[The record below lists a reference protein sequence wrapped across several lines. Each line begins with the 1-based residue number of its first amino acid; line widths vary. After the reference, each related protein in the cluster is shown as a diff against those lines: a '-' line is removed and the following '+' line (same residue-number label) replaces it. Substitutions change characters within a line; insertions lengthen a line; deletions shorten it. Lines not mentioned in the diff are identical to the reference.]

1 MRLWRNWYTRS
12 VEVAV
17 GFILWKFKSSQ
28 PHQINMNKEVKLKDN
43 KFSPEKS
50 VELITNYLENY
61 QSNKIFTYLDD
72 MHNADIADLLQN
84 LDPILRLSLL
94 NIISNKFDPEIL
106 TYLND
111 SLREEIVETLDIKQL
126 ANNAKKLDID
136 DAVDLVED
144 LEKEDQNIFLQN
156 LEEKD
161 RTLIEEGL
169 NYPEDSAGRLMQR
182 QYVAINQSWN
192 VGQAID
198 YLRSNKKNLPE
209 DFYDIYLINDLN
221 QVAGIV
227 PLGRLMGSKRDISL
241 NNIINKE
248 LRLID
253 VETDQEEVAYLFSKY
268 GLVSAPVIN
277 KDKMVIGSITV
288 DDVVEV
294 IEEEREEDILKLG
307 GVGHTDIYDSIV
319 NTTRSRLSWLIVN
332 LMTAVVASIVIG
344 LFEAAIE
351 KVVALAILMPIV
363 ASMGANAGTQT
374 LTVAV
379 RALAVKELTTS
390 NALKII
396 TKETFIGGING
407 IIFAIII
414 SVVSIYWFQDI
425 MLGAIIGLAMV
436 LNLIIAGF
444 AGTIIPLALVRMKID
459 PALASAVILT
469 TITDV
474 FGFLSFLGL
483 ATLFL
488 I

>member
-1 MRLWRNWYTRS
+1 MEVQVFSAAPNNMEEIIIKKDQIASIRS
-12 VEVAV
+12 
-17 GFILWKFKSSQ
+17 I
-28 PHQINMNKEVKLKDN
+28 
-43 KFSPEKS
+43 
-50 VELITNYLENY
+50 ELVTDYLENY
-61 QSNKIFTYLDD
+61 KYDTLLSYLKDI
-72 MHNADIADLLQN
+72 HNADIAEILKN
-84 LDPILRLSLL
+84 LDPVLRLSLL
-94 NIISNKFDPEIL
+94 NIIDKNFDPEIL
-106 TYLND
+106 TYLNE
-111 SLREEIVETLDIKQL
+111 SLREEIIETLDIKQL
-126 ANNAKKLDID
+126 ASNAKSLDID

-144 LEKEDQNIFLQN
+144 LEEKDQSIFLEN
-156 LEEKD
+156 LDKAE

-169 NYPEDSAGRLMQR
+169 NFPEDSAGRLMQR
-182 QYVAINQSWN
+182 QFVAVNESWD

-198 YLRSNKKNLPE
+198 YLRSNKENLPE
-209 DFYDIYLINDLN
+209 DFYDIYLIDNN
-221 QVAGIV
+221 EVKGVV
-227 PLGRLMGSKRDISL
+227 PLGRLMGSKREIEL
-241 NNIINKE
+241 NSIANKE

-253 VETDQEEVAYLFSKY
+253 VNTDQEDVALLFNKY
-268 GLVSAPVIN
+268 GLVSAPVIDN
-277 KDKMVIGSITV
+277 QKKIVGSITV

-307 GVGHTDIYDSIV
+307 GVDHTDLYESVIS
-319 NTTRSRLSWLIVN
+319 TTKSRISWLIVN
-332 LMTAVVASIVIG
+332 LMTAVVASVVIG

-379 RALAVKELTTS
+379 RAIAVKELTAS

-396 TKETFIGGING
+396 TKETLIGGING

-414 SVVSIYWFQDI
+414 SLISIYWFENLL
-425 MLGAIIGLAMV
+425 LGLIIGLAMI

-444 AGTIIPLALVRMKID
+444 AGIVIPLVLGKLKID

>member
-1 MRLWRNWYTRS
+1 M
-12 VEVAV
+12 EEIIIKKDQIAP
-17 GFILWKFKSSQ
+17 IKS
-28 PHQINMNKEVKLKDN
+28 IEIVTD
-43 KFSPEKS
+43 
-50 VELITNYLENY
+50 YLENY
-61 QSNKIFTYLDD
+61 KYDTLLSYLKDI
-72 MHNADIADLLQN
+72 HNADIAEILKN
-84 LDPILRLSLL
+84 LDPVLRLSLL
-94 NIISNKFDPEIL
+94 NIIDKNFDPEIL
-106 TYLND
+106 TYLNE
-111 SLREEIVETLDIKQL
+111 SLREEIIETLDIKQL
-126 ANNAKKLDID
+126 ASNAKSLDID

-144 LEKEDQNIFLQN
+144 LEKKDQSIFLEN
-156 LEEKD
+156 LDIAE

-169 NYPEDSAGRLMQR
+169 NFPEDSAGRLMQR
-182 QYVAINQSWN
+182 QFVAVHEKWN

-198 YLRSNKKNLPE
+198 YLRSNKENLPE
-209 DFYDIYLINDLN
+209 DFYDIYLLDNKE
-221 QVAGIV
+221 VKGVV
-227 PLGRLMGSKRDISL
+227 PLGRLMGSNRETEL
-241 NNIINKE
+241 NSIINKE
-248 LRLID
+248 LRLI
-253 VETDQEEVAYLFSKY
+253 EANTDQEDVALLFSKY
-268 GLVSAPVIN
+268 GLVSAPVIDN
-277 KDKMVIGSITV
+277 QKKIIGSITV

-307 GVGHTDIYDSIV
+307 GVDHTDLYESVIS
-319 NTTRSRLSWLIVN
+319 TTKSRISWLIVN
-332 LMTAVVASIVIG
+332 LMTAVVASVVIG

-379 RALAVKELTTS
+379 RAIAVKELTAS

-396 TKETFIGGING
+396 TKETLIGGING

-414 SVVSIYWFQDI
+414 SLISIYWFENLL
-425 MLGAIIGLAMV
+425 LGLIIGLAMI

-444 AGTIIPLALVRMKID
+444 SGIVIPLALGKLKID

>member
-1 MRLWRNWYTRS
+1 MNEKQNINKDTFSTKNY
-12 VEVAV
+12 VEE
-17 GFILWKFKSSQ
+17 IS
-28 PHQINMNKEVKLKDN
+28 
-43 KFSPEKS
+43 
-50 VELITNYLENY
+50 NYLENY
-61 QSNKIFTYLDD
+61 QNSKIDNFLNNT
-72 MHNADIADLLQN
+72 HNADIADVIQN
-84 LDPILRLSLL
+84 LDPVLRLSLI
-94 NIISNKFDPEIL
+94 NIIGNKFDPEIL

-111 SLREEIVETLDIKQL
+111 SLREEIVDILDIKQL
-126 ANNAKKLDID
+126 ANNAKELDID

-144 LEKEDQNIFLQN
+144 LEKEDQDTFLEN
-156 LEEKD
+156 LEEKE

-182 QYVAINQSWN
+182 QFVALDQFWN

-198 YLRSNKKNLPE
+198 FLRNNKKNLPE
-209 DFYDIYLINDLN
+209 DFYDIYLINPN
-221 QVAGIV
+221 KQVFGVV
-227 PLGRLMGSKRDISL
+227 PLGRLMGSKRDVSL
-241 NNIINKE
+241 NKIINKE
-248 LRLID
+248 LRLIE
-253 VETDQEEVAYLFSKY
+253 VNMDQEEVAYLFSKY
-268 GLVSAPVIN
+268 GLVSAPVIDNN
-277 KDKMVIGSITV
+277 KIIGSITV

-307 GVGHTDIYDSIV
+307 GVGHTDIYNSVID
-319 NTTRSRLSWLIVN
+319 TTKSRLSWLIVN
-332 LMTAVVASIVIG
+332 LMTAIVASIVIG

-379 RALAVKELTTS
+379 RALAVKELTPS

-414 SVVSIYWFQDI
+414 SLLSIYWFQDF
-425 MLGAIIGLAMV
+425 MLGLIIGSAMV

-444 AGTIIPLALVRMKID
+444 AGTIIPLALDKMKID
-459 PALASAVILT
+459 PALASVVILT

>member
-1 MRLWRNWYTRS
+1 MDDD
-12 VEVAV
+12 
-17 GFILWKFKSSQ
+17 
-28 PHQINMNKEVKLKDN
+28 ININKK
-43 KFSPEKS
+43 KFSPEES

-61 QSNKIFTYLDD
+61 QNNKIFSYLKE
-72 MHNADIADLLQN
+72 MHNADIADLIQN
-84 LDPILRLSLL
+84 LDPVLRLSLI

-111 SLREEIVETLDIKQL
+111 SLRDEIVETLDIKQL
-126 ANNAKKLDID
+126 ANNAKELDID

-144 LEKEDQNIFLQN
+144 LEKEDQNIFLEN
-156 LEEKD
+156 LAAEE

-182 QYVAINQSWN
+182 QFVALDLNWN

-198 YLRSNKKNLPE
+198 YLRSNKNKLPE
-209 DFYDIYLINDLN
+209 DFYDIFLINN
-221 QVAGIV
+221 SNKVIGVV
-227 PLGRLMGSKRDISL
+227 PLGRLMGSKRGVDLEKIT
-241 NNIINKE
+241 NKE
-248 LRLID
+248 TRLID
-253 VETDQEEVAYLFSKY
+253 VNTDQEEVAYLFSKY
-268 GLVSAPVIN
+268 GLVSAAVIDEN
-277 KDKMVIGSITV
+277 EKIIGSITV
-288 DDVVEV
+288 DDVVDV

-307 GVGHTDIYDSIV
+307 GVGHTDIYNAVID
-319 NTTRSRLSWLIVN
+319 TTKSRLSWLLVN
-332 LMTAVVASIVIG
+332 LLTAIVASIVIG
-344 LFEAAIE
+344 FFEASIE

-363 ASMGANAGTQT
+363 ASMGGNAGTQT

-390 NALKII
+390 NAIKII

-414 SVVSIYWFQDI
+414 SLVALYWFQDL
-425 MLGAIIGLAMV
+425 MLGIIIGLAMV
-436 LNLIIAGF
+436 LNLIVAGF
-444 AGTIIPLALVRMKID
+444 AGIIIPLTLDRLKID
-459 PALASAVILT
+459 PALASGVILT

>member
-1 MRLWRNWYTRS
+1 M
-12 VEVAV
+12 EVQVFSAAPI
-17 GFILWKFKSSQ
+17 F
-28 PHQINMNKEVKLKDN
+28 MEEVIIKKDQD
-43 KFSPEKS
+43 SPIKS
-50 VELITNYLENY
+50 VELITDYLENY
-61 QSNKIFTYLDD
+61 KYNNVLSYLKDI
-72 MHNADIADLLQN
+72 HNADIAEILQN
-84 LDPILRLSLL
+84 LDPVLRLSLL
-94 NIISNKFDPEIL
+94 NIIDKNFDPEIL

-111 SLREEIVETLDIKQL
+111 SVREEIIETLDIKQL
-126 ANNAKKLDID
+126 ANNAKSLDID
-136 DAVDLVED
+136 DAVDLAED
-144 LEKEDQNIFLQN
+144 

-161 RTLIEEGL
+161 QTIFLENLDKEGRTLVEEGL
-169 NYPEDSAGRLMQR
+169 NYPQDSAGRLMQR
-182 QYVAINQSWN
+182 QFVAVNQSWN

-198 YLRSNKKNLPE
+198 YLRNNKGNLPE
-209 DFYDIYLINDLN
+209 DFYDIYLINN
-221 QVAGIV
+221 NKEAKGIV
-227 PLGRLMGSKRDISL
+227 PLGRLMGSKREIEL
-241 NNIINKE
+241 NSIINKD

-253 VETDQEEVAYLFSKY
+253 VNTDQEDVALLFNKY

-277 KDKMVIGSITV
+277 NQKKIIGSITV

-307 GVGHTDIYDSIV
+307 GVDHTDLYESVI
-319 NTTRSRLSWLIVN
+319 NTTKSRISWLIVN
-332 LMTAVVASIVIG
+332 LMTAVVASVVIG

-379 RALAVKELTTS
+379 RAIAVKELTTS

-396 TKETFIGGING
+396 TKETLIGGING

-414 SVVSIYWFQDI
+414 SLISIYWFDNLL
-425 MLGAIIGLAMV
+425 LGLIIGLAMI

-444 AGTIIPLALVRMKID
+444 SGIVIPLILDKLKID

>member
-1 MRLWRNWYTRS
+1 MEDQINKSNFSTEIS
-12 VEVAV
+12 VET
-17 GFILWKFKSSQ
+17 
-28 PHQINMNKEVKLKDN
+28 
-43 KFSPEKS
+43 
-50 VELITNYLENY
+50 ITSYLENY
-61 QSNKIFTYLDD
+61 QNNKIIEYLEDL
-72 MHNADIADLLQN
+72 HNADIAEILQN

-94 NIISNKFDPEIL
+94 NIISEKFDPEIL

-111 SLREEIVETLDIKQL
+111 SLKDEVVETLDIKQL
-126 ANNAKKLDID
+126 ANNAKELDID

-144 LEKEDQNIFLQN
+144 LEKEDQDTFLEN
-156 LEEKD
+156 LEEKE

-182 QYVAINQSWN
+182 QFVALDQFWN

-198 YLRSNKKNLPE
+198 FLRNNKKNLPE
-209 DFYDIYLINDLN
+209 DFYDIYLINPN
-221 QVAGIV
+221 KQVFGVV
-227 PLGRLMGSKRDISL
+227 PLGRLMGSKRDVSL
-241 NNIINKE
+241 NKIINKE
-248 LRLID
+248 LRLIE
-253 VETDQEEVAYLFSKY
+253 VNMDQEEVAYLFSKY
-268 GLVSAPVIN
+268 GLVSAPVIDNN
-277 KDKMVIGSITV
+277 KIIGSITV

-307 GVGHTDIYDSIV
+307 GVGHTDIYNSVID
-319 NTTRSRLSWLIVN
+319 TTKSRLSWLIVN
-332 LMTAVVASIVIG
+332 LMTAIVASIVIG

-379 RALAVKELTTS
+379 RALAVKELTPS
-390 NALKII
+390 NAVKII

-414 SVVSIYWFQDI
+414 SLLSIYWFQDF
-425 MLGAIIGLAMV
+425 MLGLIIGSAMV

-444 AGTIIPLALVRMKID
+444 AGTIIPLALDKMKID
-459 PALASAVILT
+459 PALASAVILS

>member
-1 MRLWRNWYTRS
+1 MEEKIDNN
-12 VEVAV
+12 
-17 GFILWKFKSSQ
+17 Q
-28 PHQINMNKEVKLKDN
+28 N
-43 KFSPEKS
+43 KFSTDNAVDLVSE
-50 VELITNYLENY
+50 YLENY
-61 QSNKIFTYLDD
+61 QNNKIFEYLND
-72 MHNADIADLLQN
+72 MHNADIAELLQN

-111 SLREEIVETLDIKQL
+111 SLRDEIVETLDIKQL
-126 ANNAKKLDID
+126 ANNAKELDTD

-144 LEKEDQNIFLQN
+144 LEKEDQDTFLEN
-156 LEEKD
+156 LDEEE
-161 RTLIEEGL
+161 RNLIEEGL

-182 QYVAINQSWN
+182 EFVALDESWN

-198 YLRSNKKNLPE
+198 YLRGNKKNLPE
-209 DFYDIYLINDLN
+209 DFYDIYLTDLDKKV
-221 QVAGIV
+221 QGVV
-227 PLGRLMGSKRDISL
+227 PLGRLMGSKRDINL
-241 NNIINKE
+241 NSIINKE
-248 LRLID
+248 LRLIE
-253 VETDQEEVAYLFSKY
+253 VNMDQEDVAYLFNKY
-268 GLVSAPVIN
+268 GLVSAPVIDEQ
-277 KDKMVIGSITV
+277 KKIIGSITV
-288 DDVVEV
+288 DDVVDV

-307 GVGHTDIYDSIV
+307 GVGHTDIYNTVLD
-319 NTTRSRLSWLIVN
+319 TTRSRISWLIVN

-390 NALKII
+390 NAIKII
-396 TKETFIGGING
+396 IKETIIGSING

-414 SVVSIYWFQDI
+414 SLVSIYWFQDL
-425 MLGAIIGLAMV
+425 MLGIILGLAMV
-436 LNLIIAGF
+436 LNLILAGF
-444 AGTIIPLALVRMKID
+444 AGTIIPLALEKMRID

>member
-1 MRLWRNWYTRS
+1 MEEIIIKKDDDNSNKSIRLVT
-12 VEVAV
+12 
-17 GFILWKFKSSQ
+17 
-28 PHQINMNKEVKLKDN
+28 D
-43 KFSPEKS
+43 
-50 VELITNYLENY
+50 YLENY
-61 QSNKIFTYLDD
+61 KYDKILSFLKDF
-72 MHNADIADLLQN
+72 HNADIAEILQN
-84 LDPILRLSLL
+84 LDPVLRLSLL
-94 NIISNKFDPEIL
+94 NIMDKNFDPEIL

-111 SLREEIVETLDIKQL
+111 SLREEIIDTLDIKQL
-126 ANNAKKLDID
+126 ANNAKSLDID

-144 LEKEDQNIFLQN
+144 LEEKNQNIFLEN
-156 LEEKD
+156 LDKEE
-161 RTLIEEGL
+161 RTLVKEGL

-182 QYVAINQSWN
+182 QFVAIDQSWN

-198 YLRSNKKNLPE
+198 YLRNNKGNLPE
-209 DFYDIYLINDLN
+209 DFYDIYLINQN
-221 QVAGIV
+221 KEAKGIV
-227 PLGRLMGSKRDISL
+227 PLGRLMGSKREIEL
-241 NNIINKE
+241 NSIINKE

-253 VETDQEEVAYLFSKY
+253 VNTDQEDVALLFNKY

-277 KDKMVIGSITV
+277 NQKKIIGSITV

-307 GVGHTDIYDSIV
+307 GVDHTDLYESVIS
-319 NTTRSRLSWLIVN
+319 TTKSRISWLIVN

-379 RALAVKELTTS
+379 RAIAVKELTTS
-390 NALKII
+390 NAIKII
-396 TKETFIGGING
+396 TKETLIGGING

-414 SVVSIYWFQDI
+414 SLISIYWFESL
-425 MLGAIIGLAMV
+425 MLGFIIGLAMI
-436 LNLIIAGF
+436 LNLLIAGF
-444 AGTIIPLALVRMKID
+444 SGIAIPLVLDKLKID

>member
-1 MRLWRNWYTRS
+1 MEEIIIKKDDDNSNKSIRLVT
-12 VEVAV
+12 
-17 GFILWKFKSSQ
+17 
-28 PHQINMNKEVKLKDN
+28 D
-43 KFSPEKS
+43 
-50 VELITNYLENY
+50 YLENY
-61 QSNKIFTYLDD
+61 KYDKILSFLKDF
-72 MHNADIADLLQN
+72 HNADIAEILQN
-84 LDPILRLSLL
+84 LDPVLRLSLL
-94 NIISNKFDPEIL
+94 NIMDKNFDPEIL

-111 SLREEIVETLDIKQL
+111 SLREEIIETLDIKQL
-126 ANNAKKLDID
+126 ANNAKSLDID
-136 DAVDLVED
+136 DAVDLAED
-144 LEKEDQNIFLQN
+144 LEEKNQNIFLEN
-156 LEEKD
+156 LDKEE
-161 RTLIEEGL
+161 RTLVKEGL

-182 QYVAINQSWN
+182 EFVAIDQSWN

-198 YLRSNKKNLPE
+198 YLRNNKGNLPE
-209 DFYDIYLINDLN
+209 DFYDIYLINQN
-221 QVAGIV
+221 KEAKGIV
-227 PLGRLMGSKRDISL
+227 PLGRLMGSKREIEL
-241 NNIINKE
+241 NSIINKE

-253 VETDQEEVAYLFSKY
+253 VNTDQEDVALLFNKY

-277 KDKMVIGSITV
+277 NKKKIIGSITV

-307 GVGHTDIYDSIV
+307 GVDHTDLYESVIS
-319 NTTRSRLSWLIVN
+319 TTKSRISWLIVN

-379 RALAVKELTTS
+379 RAIAVKELTTS
-390 NALKII
+390 NAIKII
-396 TKETFIGGING
+396 TKETLIGGING

-414 SVVSIYWFQDI
+414 SLISIYWFESL
-425 MLGAIIGLAMV
+425 MLGFIIGLAMI
-436 LNLIIAGF
+436 LNLLIAGF
-444 AGTIIPLALVRMKID
+444 SGIAIPLVLDKLKID

>member
-1 MRLWRNWYTRS
+1 MEEIIIKKDDYNSNKSIRLVT
-12 VEVAV
+12 
-17 GFILWKFKSSQ
+17 
-28 PHQINMNKEVKLKDN
+28 D
-43 KFSPEKS
+43 
-50 VELITNYLENY
+50 YLENY
-61 QSNKIFTYLDD
+61 KYDNILSILKDL
-72 MHNADIADLLQN
+72 HNADIAEILQN
-84 LDPILRLSLL
+84 LDPVLRLSLL
-94 NIISNKFDPEIL
+94 NIIDKNFDPEIL

-111 SLREEIVETLDIKQL
+111 SLREEIIETLDIKQL
-126 ANNAKKLDID
+126 ANNAKSLDID
-136 DAVDLVED
+136 DAVDLAED
-144 LEKEDQNIFLQN
+144 LEEENQNIFLEN
-156 LEEKD
+156 LDKEE
-161 RTLIEEGL
+161 RTLVEEGL

-182 QYVAINQSWN
+182 QFVTIDQLWN

-198 YLRSNKKNLPE
+198 YLRNNKGNLPD
-209 DFYDIYLINDLN
+209 DFYDIYLINKN
-221 QVAGIV
+221 KEVKGIV
-227 PLGRLMGSKRDISL
+227 PLGRLMGSKREIEL
-241 NNIINKE
+241 NSIINKE

-253 VETDQEEVAYLFSKY
+253 VNTDQEDVALLFNKY

-277 KDKMVIGSITV
+277 DQKKIIGSITV

-307 GVGHTDIYDSIV
+307 GVDHTDLYESVIS
-319 NTTRSRLSWLIVN
+319 TTKSRISWLIVN

-379 RALAVKELTTS
+379 RAIAVKELTTS
-390 NALKII
+390 NAIKII
-396 TKETFIGGING
+396 TKETLIGVLNG
-407 IIFAIII
+407 VIFAIII
-414 SVVSIYWFQDI
+414 SLISIYWFESL
-425 MLGAIIGLAMV
+425 MLGLIIGLAMI
-436 LNLIIAGF
+436 LNLLIAGF
-444 AGTIIPLALVRMKID
+444 SGIAIPLVLDKLKID

>member
-1 MRLWRNWYTRS
+1 MEEIIIKKDDDNS
-12 VEVAV
+12 N
-17 GFILWKFKSSQ
+17 KSIQ
-28 PHQINMNKEVKLKDN
+28 LVTD
-43 KFSPEKS
+43 
-50 VELITNYLENY
+50 YLENY
-61 QSNKIFTYLDD
+61 KYDKILSFLKDF
-72 MHNADIADLLQN
+72 HNADIAEILQN
-84 LDPILRLSLL
+84 LDPVLRLSLL
-94 NIISNKFDPEIL
+94 NIMDKNFDPEIL

-111 SLREEIVETLDIKQL
+111 SLREEIIETLDIKQL
-126 ANNAKKLDID
+126 ANNAKSLDID
-136 DAVDLVED
+136 DAVDLAED
-144 LEKEDQNIFLQN
+144 LEEKNQNIFLEN
-156 LEEKD
+156 LDKEE
-161 RTLIEEGL
+161 RTLVKEGL

-182 QYVAINQSWN
+182 QFVAIDQSWN

-198 YLRSNKKNLPE
+198 YLRNNKGNLPE
-209 DFYDIYLINDLN
+209 DFYDIYLINQN
-221 QVAGIV
+221 KVAKGIV
-227 PLGRLMGSKRDISL
+227 PLGRLMGSKREIEL
-241 NNIINKE
+241 NSIINKE

-253 VETDQEEVAYLFSKY
+253 VNTDQEDVALLFNKY

-277 KDKMVIGSITV
+277 DQKKIIGSITV

-307 GVGHTDIYDSIV
+307 GVDHTDLYESVIS
-319 NTTRSRLSWLIVN
+319 TTKSRISWLIVN

-379 RALAVKELTTS
+379 RAIAVKELTTS
-390 NALKII
+390 NAIKII
-396 TKETFIGGING
+396 TKETLIGGING

-414 SVVSIYWFQDI
+414 SLISIYWFESL
-425 MLGAIIGLAMV
+425 MLGFIIGLAMI
-436 LNLIIAGF
+436 LNLLIAGF
-444 AGTIIPLALVRMKID
+444 SGIAIPLVLDKLKID

>member
-1 MRLWRNWYTRS
+1 MEEIIIKRDD
-12 VEVAV
+12 
-17 GFILWKFKSSQ
+17 
-28 PHQINMNKEVKLKDN
+28 DN
-43 KFSPEKS
+43 SRQS
-50 VELITNYLENY
+50 IRLITDYLENY
-61 QSNKIFTYLDD
+61 QYDNILSFLKDV
-72 MHNADIADLLQN
+72 HNADIAEILQN
-84 LDPILRLSLL
+84 LDPVLRLSLL
-94 NIISNKFDPEIL
+94 NIMDKNFDPEIL

-111 SLREEIVETLDIKQL
+111 SLREEIIDTLDIKQL
-126 ANNAKKLDID
+126 ANNAKSLDID
-136 DAVDLVED
+136 DAVDLAED
-144 LEKEDQNIFLQN
+144 LEEQNQNIFLEN
-156 LEEKD
+156 LDKEE
-161 RTLIEEGL
+161 RTLVKEGL

-182 QYVAINQSWN
+182 QFVAIDQSWN

-198 YLRSNKKNLPE
+198 YLRNNKGNLPE
-209 DFYDIYLINDLN
+209 DFYDIYLINQN
-221 QVAGIV
+221 NKAKGVV
-227 PLGRLMGSKRDISL
+227 PLGRLMGSKREVKL
-241 NNIINKE
+241 NSIINKE
-248 LRLID
+248 LRLININ
-253 VETDQEEVAYLFSKY
+253 TDQEDVALLFNKY

-277 KDKMVIGSITV
+277 DQKKIIGTITV

-307 GVGHTDIYDSIV
+307 GVDHTDLYESVIS
-319 NTTRSRLSWLIVN
+319 TTKSRISWLIVN

-379 RALAVKELTTS
+379 RAIAVKELTTS
-390 NALKII
+390 NAIKII
-396 TKETFIGGING
+396 TKETLIGGING

-414 SVVSIYWFQDI
+414 SLISIYWFESL
-425 MLGAIIGLAMV
+425 MLGFIIGLAMI
-436 LNLIIAGF
+436 LNLLIAGF
-444 AGTIIPLALVRMKID
+444 SGIAIPLVLDKLKID

>member
-1 MRLWRNWYTRS
+1 MEEIIIKKDDDNSNKSIRLVT
-12 VEVAV
+12 
-17 GFILWKFKSSQ
+17 
-28 PHQINMNKEVKLKDN
+28 D
-43 KFSPEKS
+43 
-50 VELITNYLENY
+50 YLENY
-61 QSNKIFTYLDD
+61 KYDKILSFLKDF
-72 MHNADIADLLQN
+72 HNADIAEILQN
-84 LDPILRLSLL
+84 LDPVLRLSLL
-94 NIISNKFDPEIL
+94 NIMDKNFDPEIL

-111 SLREEIVETLDIKQL
+111 TLREEIIETLDIKQL
-126 ANNAKKLDID
+126 ANNAKSLDID
-136 DAVDLVED
+136 DAVDLAED
-144 LEKEDQNIFLQN
+144 LEEKNQNIFLEN
-156 LEEKD
+156 LDKEE
-161 RTLIEEGL
+161 RTLVKEGL

-182 QYVAINQSWN
+182 EFVAIDQSWN

-198 YLRSNKKNLPE
+198 YLRNNKGNLPE
-209 DFYDIYLINDLN
+209 DFYDIYLINQN
-221 QVAGIV
+221 KEAKGIV
-227 PLGRLMGSKRDISL
+227 PLGRLMGSKREIEL
-241 NNIINKE
+241 NSIINKE

-253 VETDQEEVAYLFSKY
+253 VNTDQEDVALLFNKY

-277 KDKMVIGSITV
+277 NQKKIIGSITV

-307 GVGHTDIYDSIV
+307 GVDHTDLYESVIS
-319 NTTRSRLSWLIVN
+319 TTKSRISWLIVN

-379 RALAVKELTTS
+379 RAIAVKELTTS
-390 NALKII
+390 NAIKII
-396 TKETFIGGING
+396 TKETLIGGING

-414 SVVSIYWFQDI
+414 SLISIYWFESL
-425 MLGAIIGLAMV
+425 MLGFIIGLAMI
-436 LNLIIAGF
+436 LNLLIAGF
-444 AGTIIPLALVRMKID
+444 SGIAIPLVLDKLKID
-459 PALASAVILT
+459 PALASAVMLT

-488 I
+488 L

>member
-1 MRLWRNWYTRS
+1 MEEIIIKKDQIAS
-12 VEVAV
+12 
-17 GFILWKFKSSQ
+17 IKS
-28 PHQINMNKEVKLKDN
+28 IEIVTD
-43 KFSPEKS
+43 
-50 VELITNYLENY
+50 YLENY
-61 QSNKIFTYLDD
+61 KYDTLLSYLKDI
-72 MHNADIADLLQN
+72 HNADIAEILKN
-84 LDPILRLSLL
+84 LDPVLRLSLL
-94 NIISNKFDPEIL
+94 NIIDKNFDPEIL
-106 TYLND
+106 TYLNE
-111 SLREEIVETLDIKQL
+111 SLREEIIETLDIKQL
-126 ANNAKKLDID
+126 ASNAKSLDID
-136 DAVDLVED
+136 DVVDLVED
-144 LEKEDQNIFLQN
+144 LEEKDQSIFLEN
-156 LEEKD
+156 LDKAE

-169 NYPEDSAGRLMQR
+169 NFPEDSAGRLMQR
-182 QYVAINQSWN
+182 QFVSVDEKWN

-198 YLRSNKKNLPE
+198 YLRSNKENLPE
-209 DFYDIYLINDLN
+209 DFYDIYLLDNKE
-221 QVAGIV
+221 VKGVV
-227 PLGRLMGSKRDISL
+227 PLGRLMGSKRDIKL
-241 NNIINKE
+241 NSIINKE
-248 LRLID
+248 LRLI
-253 VETDQEEVAYLFSKY
+253 EANTDQEDVALLFNKY
-268 GLVSAPVIN
+268 GLVSAPVIDN
-277 KDKMVIGSITV
+277 QKKIIGSITV

-307 GVGHTDIYDSIV
+307 GVDHTDLYESVI
-319 NTTRSRLSWLIVN
+319 NTTKSRISWLIVN
-332 LMTAVVASIVIG
+332 LMTAVVASVVIG

-379 RALAVKELTTS
+379 RAIAVKELTAS

-396 TKETFIGGING
+396 TKETLIGGING

-414 SVVSIYWFQDI
+414 SLISIYWFENLL
-425 MLGAIIGLAMV
+425 LGLIIGLAMI

-444 AGTIIPLALVRMKID
+444 AGIVIPLVLGKLKID

>member
-1 MRLWRNWYTRS
+1 MEEIIIKKDDDNSNKSIRLVT
-12 VEVAV
+12 
-17 GFILWKFKSSQ
+17 
-28 PHQINMNKEVKLKDN
+28 D
-43 KFSPEKS
+43 
-50 VELITNYLENY
+50 YLENY
-61 QSNKIFTYLDD
+61 KYDKILSLLKDF
-72 MHNADIADLLQN
+72 HNADIAEILQN
-84 LDPILRLSLL
+84 LDPVLRLSLL
-94 NIISNKFDPEIL
+94 NIMDKNFDPEIL

-111 SLREEIVETLDIKQL
+111 SLREEIIETLDIKQL
-126 ANNAKKLDID
+126 ANNAKSLDID
-136 DAVDLVED
+136 DAVDLAED
-144 LEKEDQNIFLQN
+144 LEEKNQNIFLEN
-156 LEEKD
+156 LDKEE
-161 RTLIEEGL
+161 RTLVKEGL

-182 QYVAINQSWN
+182 QFVAIDQSWN

-198 YLRSNKKNLPE
+198 YLRNNKGNLPE
-209 DFYDIYLINDLN
+209 DFYDIYLINQN
-221 QVAGIV
+221 KEAKGIV
-227 PLGRLMGSKRDISL
+227 PLGRLMGSKREIEL
-241 NNIINKE
+241 NSIINKE

-253 VETDQEEVAYLFSKY
+253 VNTDQEDVALLFNKY

-277 KDKMVIGSITV
+277 NQKKIIGSITV

-307 GVGHTDIYDSIV
+307 GVDHTDLYETVIS
-319 NTTRSRLSWLIVN
+319 TTKSRISWLIVN

-379 RALAVKELTTS
+379 RAIAVKELTTS
-390 NALKII
+390 NAIKII
-396 TKETFIGGING
+396 TKETLIGGING

-414 SVVSIYWFQDI
+414 SLISIYWFESL
-425 MLGAIIGLAMV
+425 MLGFIIGLAMI
-436 LNLIIAGF
+436 LNLLIAGF
-444 AGTIIPLALVRMKID
+444 SGIAIPLVLDKLKID

>member
-1 MRLWRNWYTRS
+1 
-12 VEVAV
+12 
-17 GFILWKFKSSQ
+17 
-28 PHQINMNKEVKLKDN
+28 MNNNIDQNKD
-43 KFSPEKS
+43 KFSAEKS
-50 VELITNYLENY
+50 VELISDYLQNY
-61 QSNKIFTYLDD
+61 QNQKIFDYFEE
-72 MHNADIADLLQN
+72 MHNADIADVLQN
-84 LDPILRLSLL
+84 LDPVLRLSLL

-111 SLREEIVETLDIKQL
+111 SLREEIVETLDIRQL
-126 ANNAKKLDID
+126 ANNAKELDID

-144 LEKEDQNIFLQN
+144 LEKEDQNTFLEN
-156 LEEKD
+156 LEEKE
-161 RTLIEEGL
+161 RALIEEGL
-169 NYPEDSAGRLMQR
+169 NFPEDSAGRLMQR
-182 QYVAINQSWN
+182 QFIALNQIWN

-198 YLRSNKKNLPE
+198 YLRGNKKSLPE
-209 DFYDIYLINDLN
+209 DFYDIYLVNSDKK
-221 QVAGIV
+221 VEGVV
-227 PLGRLMGSKRDISL
+227 PLGRLMASKRNVIL
-241 NNIINKE
+241 NSIANKE
-248 LRLID
+248 LRVID
-253 VETDQEEVAYLFSKY
+253 VHMDQEEVAYLFNKY
-268 GLVSAPVIN
+268 GLVSAPVIDVN
-277 KDKMVIGSITV
+277 KNIIGSITV

-294 IEEEREEDILKLG
+294 IEEEREEDMLKLG
-307 GVGHTDIYDSIV
+307 GVGHTDIYNSVV
-319 NTTRSRLSWLIVN
+319 NTTRSRISWLIVN

-351 KVVALAILMPIV
+351 KIVALAILMPIV

-396 TKETFIGGING
+396 IKETFIGGING
-407 IIFAIII
+407 IIFAVII
-414 SVVSIYWFQDI
+414 SLVSIYWFQDF
-425 MLGAIIGLAMV
+425 MLGLIIGVAMV
-436 LNLIIAGF
+436 MNLIIAGF
-444 AGTIIPLALVRMKID
+444 AGTIIPLALVRIKID

>member
-1 MRLWRNWYTRS
+1 M
-12 VEVAV
+12 EE
-17 GFILWKFKSSQ
+17 IIKKDQDSS
-28 PHQINMNKEVKLKDN
+28 I
-43 KFSPEKS
+43 KS
-50 VELITNYLENY
+50 VELVTNYLENY
-61 QSNKIFTYLDD
+61 KYDDVLSYLNDI
-72 MHNADIADLLQN
+72 HNADIADILQN
-84 LDPILRLSLL
+84 LDPVLRLSLL
-94 NIISNKFDPEIL
+94 NIIDKNFDPEIL

-111 SLREEIVETLDIKQL
+111 SIREEIIETLDIKQL
-126 ANNAKKLDID
+126 ANNAKSLDID
-136 DAVDLVED
+136 DAIDLAED
-144 LEKEDQNIFLQN
+144 

-161 RTLIEEGL
+161 QTIFLENLDKEERTLVEEGL
-169 NYPEDSAGRLMQR
+169 NYPQDSAGRLMQR
-182 QYVAINQSWN
+182 QFVAVNQSWN

-198 YLRSNKKNLPE
+198 YLRNNKGKLPE
-209 DFYDIYLINDLN
+209 DFYDIYLINN
-221 QVAGIV
+221 NKEAKGVV
-227 PLGRLMGSKRDISL
+227 PLGRLMGSKREIEL
-241 NNIINKE
+241 NSITNKD

-253 VETDQEEVAYLFSKY
+253 VNTDQEDVALLFNKY

-277 KDKMVIGSITV
+277 NQKKIIGSITV

-307 GVGHTDIYDSIV
+307 GVDHTDLYESV
-319 NTTRSRLSWLIVN
+319 VATTKSRISWLIVN

-379 RALAVKELTTS
+379 RAIAVKKLTAS

-396 TKETFIGGING
+396 SKETLIGGING
-407 IIFAIII
+407 MIFAIII
-414 SVVSIYWFQDI
+414 SLISIYWFDNLL
-425 MLGAIIGLAMV
+425 LGIIIGLAMI
-436 LNLIIAGF
+436 LNLLIAGF
-444 AGTIIPLALVRMKID
+444 SGIVIPLILDKLKID

>member
-1 MRLWRNWYTRS
+1 MEEIIIKKDDDNSNKSIRLVT
-12 VEVAV
+12 
-17 GFILWKFKSSQ
+17 
-28 PHQINMNKEVKLKDN
+28 D
-43 KFSPEKS
+43 
-50 VELITNYLENY
+50 YLENY
-61 QSNKIFTYLDD
+61 KYDKILSFLKDF
-72 MHNADIADLLQN
+72 HNADIAEILKN
-84 LDPILRLSLL
+84 LDPVLRLSLL
-94 NIISNKFDPEIL
+94 NIMDKNFDPEIL

-111 SLREEIVETLDIKQL
+111 TLREEIIETLDIKQL
-126 ANNAKKLDID
+126 ANNAKSLDID
-136 DAVDLVED
+136 DAVDLAED
-144 LEKEDQNIFLQN
+144 LEEKNQNIFLEN
-156 LEEKD
+156 LDKEE
-161 RTLIEEGL
+161 RTLVKEGL

-182 QYVAINQSWN
+182 QFVAIDQSWN

-198 YLRSNKKNLPE
+198 YLRNNKGNLPE
-209 DFYDIYLINDLN
+209 DFYDIYLINQN
-221 QVAGIV
+221 KEVKGIV
-227 PLGRLMGSKRDISL
+227 PLGRLMGSKREIEL
-241 NNIINKE
+241 NSIINKE

-253 VETDQEEVAYLFSKY
+253 VNTDQEDVALLFNKY

-277 KDKMVIGSITV
+277 NQKKIIGSITV

-307 GVGHTDIYDSIV
+307 GVDHTDLYESVIS
-319 NTTRSRLSWLIVN
+319 TTKSRISWLIVN

-379 RALAVKELTTS
+379 RAIAVKELTTS
-390 NALKII
+390 NAIKII
-396 TKETFIGGING
+396 TKETLIGGING

-414 SVVSIYWFQDI
+414 SLISIYWFESL
-425 MLGAIIGLAMV
+425 MLGFIIGLAMI
-436 LNLIIAGF
+436 LNLLIAGF
-444 AGTIIPLALVRMKID
+444 SGIAIPLVLDKLKID

>member
-1 MRLWRNWYTRS
+1 MEEIIIKKNNENSNKSIRLVT
-12 VEVAV
+12 
-17 GFILWKFKSSQ
+17 
-28 PHQINMNKEVKLKDN
+28 D
-43 KFSPEKS
+43 
-50 VELITNYLENY
+50 YLENY
-61 QSNKIFTYLDD
+61 KYDNVLSFLKDV
-72 MHNADIADLLQN
+72 HNADIAEILQN
-84 LDPILRLSLL
+84 LDPVLRLSLL
-94 NIISNKFDPEIL
+94 NIMDKNFDPEIL

-111 SLREEIVETLDIKQL
+111 SLREEIIQTLDIKKL
-126 ANNAKKLDID
+126 ANNAKSLDID
-136 DAVDLVED
+136 DAVDLAED
-144 LEKEDQNIFLQN
+144 LEEKNQNIFLEN
-156 LEEKD
+156 LDKEE
-161 RTLIEEGL
+161 RTLVEEGL

-182 QYVAINQSWN
+182 QFVAINQSWN

-198 YLRSNKKNLPE
+198 YLRNNKGNLPE
-209 DFYDIYLINDLN
+209 DFYDIYLINQN
-221 QVAGIV
+221 KEVKGIV
-227 PLGRLMGSKRDISL
+227 PLGKLMGSKREIEL
-241 NNIINKE
+241 NSIINKE
-248 LRLID
+248 LRLVD
-253 VETDQEEVAYLFSKY
+253 VNTDQEDVGLLFKKY
-268 GLVSAPVIN
+268 GLVSAAVIN
-277 KDKMVIGSITV
+277 DQKEIIGSITV

-307 GVGHTDIYDSIV
+307 GVDHTDLYESVIS
-319 NTTRSRLSWLIVN
+319 TTKSRISWLIVN

-379 RALAVKELTTS
+379 RAIAVKELTTS
-390 NALKII
+390 NAIKII
-396 TKETFIGGING
+396 TKETLIGGING

-414 SVVSIYWFQDI
+414 SLISIFWFESL
-425 MLGAIIGLAMV
+425 MLGFIIGLAMI
-436 LNLIIAGF
+436 LNLLIAGF
-444 AGTIIPLALVRMKID
+444 SGIAIPLVLDKLKID

>member
-1 MRLWRNWYTRS
+1 MEEKIDNN
-12 VEVAV
+12 
-17 GFILWKFKSSQ
+17 Q
-28 PHQINMNKEVKLKDN
+28 N
-43 KFSPEKS
+43 KFSTDNAVDLVSE
-50 VELITNYLENY
+50 YLENY
-61 QSNKIFTYLDD
+61 QNNKIFEYLND
-72 MHNADIADLLQN
+72 MHNADIAELLQN
-84 LDPILRLSLL
+84 LDPVLRLSLL

-111 SLREEIVETLDIKQL
+111 SLRDEIVETLDIKQL
-126 ANNAKKLDID
+126 ANNAKELDTD

-144 LEKEDQNIFLQN
+144 LEKEDQDTFLEN
-156 LEEKD
+156 LDEEE
-161 RTLIEEGL
+161 RNLIEEGL

-182 QYVAINQSWN
+182 EFVALDESWN

-198 YLRSNKKNLPE
+198 YLRGNKKNLPE
-209 DFYDIYLINDLN
+209 DFYDIYLTDLDKKV
-221 QVAGIV
+221 QGVV
-227 PLGRLMGSKRDISL
+227 PLGRLMGSKRDINL
-241 NNIINKE
+241 NSIINKE
-248 LRLID
+248 LRLIE
-253 VETDQEEVAYLFSKY
+253 VNIDQEDVAYLFSKY
-268 GLVSAPVIN
+268 GLVSAPVIDEQ
-277 KDKMVIGSITV
+277 KKIIGSITV
-288 DDVVEV
+288 DDVVDV

-307 GVGHTDIYDSIV
+307 GVGHTDIYNTVLD
-319 NTTRSRLSWLIVN
+319 TTRSRISWLIVN
-332 LMTAVVASIVIG
+332 LMTAVVASLVIG

-396 TKETFIGGING
+396 IKETVIGSING

-414 SVVSIYWFQDI
+414 SLVSIYWFQDL
-425 MLGAIIGLAMV
+425 MLGIILGLAMV
-436 LNLIIAGF
+436 LNLILAGF
-444 AGTIIPLALVRMKID
+444 AGTIIPLVLEKMRID

>member
-1 MRLWRNWYTRS
+1 MEEIIIKKDDDNSNKSIRLVT
-12 VEVAV
+12 
-17 GFILWKFKSSQ
+17 
-28 PHQINMNKEVKLKDN
+28 D
-43 KFSPEKS
+43 
-50 VELITNYLENY
+50 YLENY
-61 QSNKIFTYLDD
+61 KYDKILSFLKDF
-72 MHNADIADLLQN
+72 HNADIAEILQN
-84 LDPILRLSLL
+84 LDPVLRLSLL
-94 NIISNKFDPEIL
+94 NIMDKNFDPEIL

-111 SLREEIVETLDIKQL
+111 SLREEIIETLDIKQL
-126 ANNAKKLDID
+126 ANNAKSLDID
-136 DAVDLVED
+136 DAVDLAED
-144 LEKEDQNIFLQN
+144 LEEKNQNIFLEN
-156 LEEKD
+156 LDKEE
-161 RTLIEEGL
+161 RTLVKEGL

-182 QYVAINQSWN
+182 QFVAIDQSWN

-198 YLRSNKKNLPE
+198 YLRNNKGNLPE
-209 DFYDIYLINDLN
+209 DFYDIYLINQN
-221 QVAGIV
+221 KEAKGIV
-227 PLGRLMGSKRDISL
+227 PLGRLMGSKREIEL
-241 NNIINKE
+241 NSITNKE

-253 VETDQEEVAYLFSKY
+253 VNTDQEDVALLFNKY

-277 KDKMVIGSITV
+277 NQKKIIGSITV

-307 GVGHTDIYDSIV
+307 GVDHTDLYESVIS
-319 NTTRSRLSWLIVN
+319 TTKSRISWLIVN

-379 RALAVKELTTS
+379 RAIAVKELTTS
-390 NALKII
+390 NAIKII
-396 TKETFIGGING
+396 TKETLIGGING

-414 SVVSIYWFQDI
+414 SLISIYWFESL
-425 MLGAIIGLAMV
+425 MLGFIIGLAMI
-436 LNLIIAGF
+436 LNLLIAGF
-444 AGTIIPLALVRMKID
+444 SGIAIPLVLDKLKID

>member
-1 MRLWRNWYTRS
+1 M
-12 VEVAV
+12 EEIIIKKDQIAP
-17 GFILWKFKSSQ
+17 IKS
-28 PHQINMNKEVKLKDN
+28 IEIVTD
-43 KFSPEKS
+43 
-50 VELITNYLENY
+50 YLENY
-61 QSNKIFTYLDD
+61 KYDTLLSYLKDI
-72 MHNADIADLLQN
+72 HNADIAEILKN
-84 LDPILRLSLL
+84 LDPVLRLSLL
-94 NIISNKFDPEIL
+94 NIIDKNFDPEIL
-106 TYLND
+106 TYLNE
-111 SLREEIVETLDIKQL
+111 SLREEIIETLDIKQL
-126 ANNAKKLDID
+126 ASNAKSLDID

-144 LEKEDQNIFLQN
+144 LEKKDQSIFLEN
-156 LEEKD
+156 LDKAE

-169 NYPEDSAGRLMQR
+169 NFPEDSAGRLMQR
-182 QYVAINQSWN
+182 QFVAVHETWN

-198 YLRSNKKNLPE
+198 YLRSNKENLPE
-209 DFYDIYLINDLN
+209 DFYDIYLLDNKEVKGVV
-221 QVAGIV
+221 Q
-227 PLGRLMGSKRDISL
+227 LGRLMGSNRETEL
-241 NNIINKE
+241 NSIINKE
-248 LRLID
+248 LRLI
-253 VETDQEEVAYLFSKY
+253 EANTDQEDVALLFSKY
-268 GLVSAPVIN
+268 GLVSAPVIDN
-277 KDKMVIGSITV
+277 QKKIIGSITV

-307 GVGHTDIYDSIV
+307 GVDHTDLYESVIS
-319 NTTRSRLSWLIVN
+319 TTKSRISWLIVN
-332 LMTAVVASIVIG
+332 LMTAVVASVVIG

-379 RALAVKELTTS
+379 RAIAVKELTAS

-396 TKETFIGGING
+396 TKETLIGGING

-414 SVVSIYWFQDI
+414 SLISIYWFENLL
-425 MLGAIIGLAMV
+425 LGLIIGLAMI

-444 AGTIIPLALVRMKID
+444 AGIVIPLVLGKLKID

>member
-1 MRLWRNWYTRS
+1 MEEKT
-12 VEVAV
+12 
-17 GFILWKFKSSQ
+17 
-28 PHQINMNKEVKLKDN
+28 NKNYK
-43 KFSPEKS
+43 KFSAAES
-50 VELITNYLENY
+50 IEVVTNYLENY
-61 QSNKIFTYLDD
+61 QNNKIFEYLKD
-72 MHNADIADLLQN
+72 MHNADIAELLQN
-84 LDPILRLSLL
+84 LDPVLRLSLL
-94 NIISNKFDPEIL
+94 NIIENKFDPEIL

-144 LEKEDQNIFLQN
+144 LEKEDQNTFLEN
-156 LEEKD
+156 LEVEE

-182 QYVAINQSWN
+182 KYVSIDQSWN

-198 YLRSNKKNLPE
+198 FLRSNKKNLPE
-209 DFYDIYLINDLN
+209 DFYDIYLINLDKR
-221 QVAGIV
+221 VEGVV
-227 PLGRLMGSKRDISL
+227 PLGRLMGSKREVCL
-241 NNIINKE
+241 NTIINKD
-248 LRLID
+248 LKLIE
-253 VETDQEEVAYLFSKY
+253 VNTDQEEVAYLFSKY
-268 GLVSAPVIN
+268 GLVSAPVIDEN
-277 KDKMVIGSITV
+277 KKIIGSITV

-307 GVGHTDIYDSIV
+307 GVGQTDIYNAVID
-319 NTTRSRLSWLIVN
+319 TTKSRFSWLLVN
-332 LMTAVVASIVIG
+332 LLTAVVASIVIG
-344 LFEAAIE
+344 LFEASIE

-363 ASMGANAGTQT
+363 ASMGGNAGTQT

-379 RALAVKELTTS
+379 RALAVKELTAS

-414 SVVSIYWFQDI
+414 SIVSMYWFQDI
-425 MLGAIIGLAMV
+425 MLGVIIGFAMV
-436 LNLIIAGF
+436 LNLIVAGF
-444 AGTIIPLALVRMKID
+444 AGTIIPLTLDRLKID
-459 PALASAVILT
+459 PALASGVILT

>member
-1 MRLWRNWYTRS
+1 MEEKIIKETFSADES
-12 VEVAV
+12 VQ
-17 GFILWKFKSSQ
+17 K
-28 PHQINMNKEVKLKDN
+28 
-43 KFSPEKS
+43 
-50 VELITNYLENY
+50 ITNYLDNY
-61 QSNKIFTYLDD
+61 QNNKILEYLKDL
-72 MHNADIADLLQN
+72 HKADIADLLQN
-84 LDPILRLSLL
+84 LDPVLRLSLI
-94 NIISNKFDPEIL
+94 NIISDKFDPEIL

-126 ANNAKKLDID
+126 ATNAKELDID

-144 LEKEDQNIFLQN
+144 LEEKDQNIFLEN
-156 LEEKD
+156 LEEEE
-161 RTLIEEGL
+161 RSLIEEGL

-182 QYVAINQSWN
+182 KFVAVNQSWD

-198 YLRSNKKNLPE
+198 YLRDNKENLPE
-209 DFYDIYLINDLN
+209 DFYDIYLINNN
-221 QVAGIV
+221 QEAKGVV
-227 PLGRLMGSKRDISL
+227 PLGRLMGSKRKIELNSIS
-241 NNIINKE
+241 NKE

-253 VETDQEEVAYLFSKY
+253 VNTDQEDVALLFNKY

-277 KDKMVIGSITV
+277 NQKKIIGSITV
-288 DDVVEV
+288 DDVVKV

-307 GVGHTDIYDSIV
+307 GVDHTDLYESVIS
-319 NTTRSRLSWLIVN
+319 TTKSRISWLIVN

-379 RALAVKELTTS
+379 RAIAIKELTTS

-407 IIFAIII
+407 MIFAIII
-414 SVVSIYWFQDI
+414 SFISVYWFENL
-425 MLGAIIGLAMV
+425 MLGLIIGIAMI
-436 LNLIIAGF
+436 LNLILAGF
-444 AGTIIPLALVRMKID
+444 AGIVIPLVLDKLRVD

>member
-1 MRLWRNWYTRS
+1 MNEKQNINKDTFSTKNY
-12 VEVAV
+12 VEE
-17 GFILWKFKSSQ
+17 IS
-28 PHQINMNKEVKLKDN
+28 
-43 KFSPEKS
+43 
-50 VELITNYLENY
+50 NYLENY
-61 QSNKIFTYLDD
+61 QNSKIDNFLNNT
-72 MHNADIADLLQN
+72 HNADIADVIQN
-84 LDPILRLSLL
+84 LDPVLRLSLI
-94 NIISNKFDPEIL
+94 NIIGNKFDPEIL

-126 ANNAKKLDID
+126 ANNAKELDID

-144 LEKEDQNIFLQN
+144 LEKEDQDTFLEN
-156 LEEKD
+156 LEEKE

-182 QYVAINQSWN
+182 QFIALDQFWN

-198 YLRSNKKNLPE
+198 FLRNNKKNLPE
-209 DFYDIYLINDLN
+209 DFYDIYLINPKK
-221 QVAGIV
+221 QVFGVV
-227 PLGRLMGSKRDISL
+227 PLGRLMGSKRDVSL
-241 NNIINKE
+241 NKIKNKE
-248 LRLID
+248 LRLIE
-253 VETDQEEVAYLFSKY
+253 VNMDQEEVAYLFSKY
-268 GLVSAPVIN
+268 GLVSAPVIDNN
-277 KDKMVIGSITV
+277 KIIGSITV

-307 GVGHTDIYDSIV
+307 GVGHTDIYNSVID
-319 NTTRSRLSWLIVN
+319 TTKSRLSWLIVN
-332 LMTAVVASIVIG
+332 LMTAIVASIVIG

-379 RALAVKELTTS
+379 RALAVKELTPS

-414 SVVSIYWFQDI
+414 SLLSIYWFQDF
-425 MLGAIIGLAMV
+425 MLGLIIGSAMV

-444 AGTIIPLALVRMKID
+444 AGTIIPLALDKMKID